1 MGKMAE
7 ANPLFS
13 AKKKIA
19 VFIKEN
25 PDSDLKSIIE
35 EHRPSLNADEL
46 T

>member
-1 MGKMAE
+1 MAE
-7 ANPLFS
+7 TNPLFN

-25 PDSDLKSIIE
+25 PDSDLKSFIE
-35 EHRPSLNADEL
+35 EYRTSLNADEL